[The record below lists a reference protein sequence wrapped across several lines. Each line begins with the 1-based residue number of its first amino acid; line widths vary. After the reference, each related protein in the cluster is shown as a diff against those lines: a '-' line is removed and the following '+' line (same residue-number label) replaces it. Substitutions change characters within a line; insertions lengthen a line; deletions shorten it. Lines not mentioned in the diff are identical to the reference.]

1 MEYRKSPHNI
11 DPAVVMRSIFRRPQ
25 TWAVLLLILFAPIL
39 AGSIL
44 ASTQNQEMLN
54 NTTATLRETS
64 ERQRDF
70 AVSTLDSIALIM
82 NESTYNFHYID
93 VGRT

>member
-39 AGSIL
+39 AVSWL
-44 ASTQNQEMLN
+44 APKT
-54 NTTATLRETS
+54 RKC
-64 ERQRDF
+64 
-70 AVSTLDSIALIM
+70 
-82 NESTYNFHYID
+82 
-93 VGRT
+93 

>member
-25 TWAVLLLILFAPIL
+25 TWVVLLLILFVPIL
-39 AGSIL
+39 AGSVL

-54 NTTATLRETS
+54 NTTSTLRETS
-64 ERQRDF
+64 ERR
-70 AVSTLDSIALIM
+70 S
-82 NESTYNFHYID
+82 EE
-93 VGRT
+93 RR

>member
-11 DPAVVMRSIFRRPQ
+11 DSAVVMRSIFRRPQ

-44 ASTQNQEMLN
+44 ASTQN
-54 NTTATLRETS
+54 
-64 ERQRDF
+64 
-70 AVSTLDSIALIM
+70 
-82 NESTYNFHYID
+82 
-93 VGRT
+93 